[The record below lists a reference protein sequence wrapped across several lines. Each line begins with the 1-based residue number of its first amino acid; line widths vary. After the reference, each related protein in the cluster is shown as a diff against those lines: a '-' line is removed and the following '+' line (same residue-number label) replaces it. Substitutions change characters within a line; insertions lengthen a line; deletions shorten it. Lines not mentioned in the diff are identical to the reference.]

1 MVDGTQRHNG
11 AAAEQLC
18 LACGLCCNGVI
29 FADVKLQAGDNP
41 SALRA
46 CGLPLKPDRSTRH
59 GKGLCFDQPCAA
71 FDGVYCRIY
80 ASRPTYCRAFECLEL
95 KRLKAG
101 KSTLAAGL
109 TLIRRARRRVEVV
122 LRLLRELGDT
132 EEHVPLAKR
141 VRRTAKRL
149 QTLGVGGADAA
160 VFSRLTL
167 AAHEVNVLLQDS
179 FYPGAG
185 EAGG

>member
-1 MVDGTQRHNG
+1 MVDGTQPHNG

-46 CGLPLKPDRSTRH
+46 SGLPLRPASTRH
-59 GKGLCFDQPCAA
+59 GKRFCFDQPCAA

-80 ASRPTYCRAFECLEL
+80 ASRPSYCRAFECLEL

-101 KSTLAAGL
+101 RSTLAAGL
-109 TLIRRARRRVEVV
+109 TLVRRARRRVEGV

-132 EEHVPLAKR
+132 DEHLPLAKR

-149 QTLGVGGADAA
+149 QTLGVGRADAA
-160 VFSRLTL
+160 AFSRLTL